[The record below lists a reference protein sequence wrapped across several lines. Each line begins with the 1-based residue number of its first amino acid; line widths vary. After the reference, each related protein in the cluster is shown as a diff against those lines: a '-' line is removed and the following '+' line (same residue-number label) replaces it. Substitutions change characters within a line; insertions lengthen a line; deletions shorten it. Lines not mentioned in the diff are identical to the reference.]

1 MRNILT
7 ENKATDSFDSYND
20 DLHSRSELN
29 STLKKCQSLI
39 LLQRKMIRR
48 ANLRLE
54 EGEKEKIALE
64 KELEKGYVIDIDI
77 TKKQNPEVINNRLK
91 NYFNMNNYEKNIK
104 KEAKTKDSS
113 HIYLG
118 INDGKDNKEDEFL
131 EYNFKK
137 RVKKKDRL
145 IFLKQFFGQ
154 LKTVKDKSYKKRD
167 KSKEKLL
174 NLNKFEKYYFHSKD
188 KDNKY
193 NYFINDEEINFIFN
207 KLKRKYSPQKLIE
220 EKQDKIK
227 NNKINFLTE
236 ISSNNSY
243 NFNNKIK
250 NNFKRQ
256 NLFQSNYHLTELS
269 HKFNIEKKKNKN
281 NINNKTNNKNLFP
294 KIKSTYDIE
303 KNKSNTIM
311 ADYKISK
318 SQIKNI
324 KGNIS
329 DKNIFN
335 NNNKIKLNKSINKN
349 KTYLERLKSIYKNDN
364 KTKYIDIN
372 NKSKNFEMPELLKYK
387 EKPLFKKNNQL
398 FFSPLHYSKY
408 EQMREIRDRLTG
420 ATGLMDKEVFA
431 VYNKNI

>member
-7 ENKATDSFDSYND
+7 ENNATDSFDSYND

-91 NYFNMNNYEKNIK
+91 NFFNMNNYEKNIK

-207 KLKRKYSPQKLIE
+207 KLKRKYSPQ
-220 EKQDKIK
+220 
-227 NNKINFLTE
+227 
-236 ISSNNSY
+236 
-243 NFNNKIK
+243 
-250 NNFKRQ
+250 
-256 NLFQSNYHLTELS
+256 
-269 HKFNIEKKKNKN
+269 
-281 NINNKTNNKNLFP
+281 
-294 KIKSTYDIE
+294 
-303 KNKSNTIM
+303 
-311 ADYKISK
+311 
-318 SQIKNI
+318 
-324 KGNIS
+324 
-329 DKNIFN
+329 
-335 NNNKIKLNKSINKN
+335 
-349 KTYLERLKSIYKNDN
+349 
-364 KTKYIDIN
+364 
-372 NKSKNFEMPELLKYK
+372 
-387 EKPLFKKNNQL
+387 
-398 FFSPLHYSKY
+398 
-408 EQMREIRDRLTG
+408 
-420 ATGLMDKEVFA
+420 
-431 VYNKNI
+431 